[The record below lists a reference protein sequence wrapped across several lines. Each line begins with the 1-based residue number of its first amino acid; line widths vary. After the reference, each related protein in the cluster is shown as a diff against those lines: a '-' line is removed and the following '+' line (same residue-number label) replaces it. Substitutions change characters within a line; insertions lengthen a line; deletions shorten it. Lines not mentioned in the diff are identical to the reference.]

1 MSATSIELPLFP
13 LDVVL
18 FPGMVLPLYI
28 FELRYRQMIQ
38 DCLDE
43 EKPFGVVLVKAD
55 GTFMDEA
62 TYPIGT
68 LAEIHNLQRLE
79 DGCYNLMGVGTRRFR
94 IISRHLEK
102 PYISGLLEPFDEES
116 VVEDPL
122 TSLAQQAKALFS
134 TYLDMLL
141 RAASQEEVHANL
153 PEAPEELSYFV
164 AYFLEIENQKKQQML
179 EMTST
184 RHRLEEEISVLR
196 REVPFLRRL
205 LQRKVSDD
213 ITRLN

>member
-18 FPGMVLPLYI
+18 FPGTVLPLYI
-28 FELRYRQMIQ
+28 FEPRYRQMIQ

-43 EKPFGVVLVKAD
+43 EKPFGVVLVKAG

-62 TYPIGT
+62 TYPVGT
-68 LAEIHNLQRLE
+68 LAEIHNLQQLE

-94 IISRHLEK
+94 IINRHLDK
-102 PYISGLLEPFDEES
+102 PYISALLELFDDDFELEEQLS
-116 VVEDPL
+116 G
-122 TSLAQQAKALFS
+122 LAHQAKTLFS

-141 RAASQEEVHANL
+141 RAASEEEVHANL
-153 PEAPEELSYFV
+153 PDAPEELSYFV
-164 AYFLEIENQKKQQML
+164 AYFLEIENHKKQQML
-179 EMTST
+179 EITST
-184 RHRLEEEISVLR
+184 RQRLEEEITVLR
-196 REVPFLRRL
+196 REVPFLRQL
-205 LQRKVSDD
+205 LNRKLSDD

>member
-1 MSATSIELPLFP
+1 MSATSIKLPLFP

-18 FPGMVLPLYI
+18 FPGTVLPLYI
-28 FELRYRQMIQ
+28 FEPRYRQMIQ

-43 EKPFGVVLVKAD
+43 DQPFGVVLVKAG

-62 TYPIGT
+62 TYPVGT

-79 DGCYNLMGVGTRRFR
+79 DGCYNLMGVGTKRFR
-94 IISRHLEK
+94 IISRSLDK
-102 PYISGLLEPFDEES
+102 PYISGSLELFDEDFET
-116 VVEDPL
+116 EDQL
-122 TSLAQQAKALFS
+122 TGLAQQAKNLFS

-141 RAASQEEVHANL
+141 RAASEQEVHANL

-164 AYFLEIENQKKQQML
+164 AYFLEIENSKKQQML

-184 RHRLEEEISVLR
+184 RQRLEEEVTVLR
-196 REVPFLRRL
+196 REVPFLRQL
-205 LQRKVSDD
+205 LSRKLSDD